1 MDALHKLPAFNKR
14 GDLVCIVESP
24 RGAQAKFKYD
34 PVHRVFMLN
43 RSLIAG
49 VHYPYDWGFIPSTR
63 AEDGDPLDVML
74 FHDTATVPGMVVLAR
89 PIGALLVTQKK
100 KSDDKGRE
108 TNHRLFA
115 VPHGSERA
123 QSWQDA
129 RELPPR
135 MRQELESFF
144 IAAGALAGK
153 QLQIQEWVGPDEARQ
168 LVDEAVAR
176 LKTSPDDFADGIE
189 RE

>member
-1 MDALHKLPAFNKR
+1 MEALHKLPALNKR

-24 RGAQAKFKYD
+24 RNAKAKFKYD
-34 PVHRVFMLN
+34 PVHQVFMLS

-74 FHDTATVPGMVVLAR
+74 FHDTATMPGVVVLAR

-100 KSDDKGRE
+100 ADGSGRE

-115 VPHGSERA
+115 VPLGSERA

-129 RELPPR
+129 RELPER

-153 QLQIQEWVGPDEARQ
+153 ELEIREWVGPRAART

-176 LKTSPDDFADGIE
+176 LKASPDDFADGLE